1 MHTRMSMD
9 TFTLPSPTVLV
20 SRCVSVC
27 SVTVPPALLLSRC
40 ICLCLGV
47 CLSVSCSRS
56 LSVSR
61 FCLSVA
67 LSLSLSQSHCLFIS
81 VFVSVSVS
89 VSASLVSL
97 SRARECACSIS
108 FPPSLPPLLNHSLL
122 QARMHIGLTCR
133 RAGGHEYSTENLKV
147 ALLALSA

>member
-1 MHTRMSMD
+1 MYGPSDSTTIYMHTRMSMD

-67 LSLSLSQSHCLFIS
+67 LSLSLPLSHCLAIS
-81 VFVSVSVS
+81 VCLCLCLCLCLSRF
-89 VSASLVSL
+89 SL
-97 SRARECACSIS
+97 SRARVRVLDL
-108 FPPSLPPLLNHSLL
+108 FPSLASSLA
-122 QARMHIGLTCR
+122 Q
-133 RAGGHEYSTENLKV
+133 S
-147 ALLALSA
+147 LAFTSSHAYRPDM